1 MFWLILFSSVFV
13 FGLAIL
19 AKTFASKTAKLDG
32 RHVVITGGSSGIGKS
47 MAIQAA
53 QMGASVTIMARNKEK
68 LDEARTEIQGHLK
81 ANMKVE
87 TISVDLSTSYDAVK
101 SAMQQAEGKC
111 GPVFML
117 VNSAGSSVSEAF
129 VDLKPADFPKMME
142 MNYYSAVYATKA
154 VVDSMVGQQAGRI
167 VFLSS
172 QAGQIGLFGFT
183 AYSGA
188 KFALRGMA
196 EALQMELR
204 PHNIFVTVS
213 FPPDTDTPGFQKEL
227 QAGKPKE
234 TVLISETAGLFKAD
248 EVARTILTDSLHGKF
263 MSYVGLD
270 GWMLAS
276 ITAGM
281 SQASSLVEVITQVL
295 LMGILRLVG
304 LFYLSSFDK
313 IVLRCK
319 QEKDAGKQK
328 SS

>member
-167 VFLSS
+167 
-172 QAGQIGLFGFT
+172 
-183 AYSGA
+183 
-188 KFALRGMA
+188 
-196 EALQMELR
+196 
-204 PHNIFVTVS
+204 
-213 FPPDTDTPGFQKEL
+213 
-227 QAGKPKE
+227 PKE